1 MNILEIEKSEKN
13 AKIVLIMA
21 VAILLTLIFSSLHF
35 SSQAEQMTSYKDEC
49 LTNNGYMEETD
60 NCKKQAQKLGLLG
73 LDILEVS
80 DKIDENDHNVML
92 ATYFGIPPIFLATIF
107 SFWNLRLKRAELNLA
122 KWDEKRNKELEKERE
137 KNFKETGLKETDE
150 ERNTRKKISIEGK
163 RLRKITDEAV
173 SKGGLDNYQKA
184 LKIYDEWAY
193 RNYFGGIENT
203 EKLIL
208 DVKIKIANEYEKLLN
223 YNKAIETYIDA
234 ELPDEVIRVRK
245 LIGDDKVKHLDYD
258 KAIEIYESIGDNESA
273 KNARKLKA
281 EQGAVK
287 VSQKVVHGD
296 EVTKTEIKDSVLN
309 RSNVGSGGDDKLTKI
324 KELKELHDAGA
335 IDDDEFKQMKKE
347 ILGK

>member
-1 MNILEIEKSEKN
+1 
-13 AKIVLIMA
+13 
-21 VAILLTLIFSSLHF
+21 
-35 SSQAEQMTSYKDEC
+35 AEQMTSYKDEC

-60 NCKKQAQKLGLLG
+60 NCKKQAQKLGILG

-92 ATYFGIPPIFLATIF
+92 ATYFGIPPIFLVTIF

-234 ELPDEVIRVRK
+234 ELPDEVIRVR
-245 LIGDDKVKHLDYD
+245 
-258 KAIEIYESIGDNESA
+258 
-273 KNARKLKA
+273 
-281 EQGAVK
+281 
-287 VSQKVVHGD
+287 
-296 EVTKTEIKDSVLN
+296 
-309 RSNVGSGGDDKLTKI
+309 
-324 KELKELHDAGA
+324 
-335 IDDDEFKQMKKE
+335 
-347 ILGK
+347 